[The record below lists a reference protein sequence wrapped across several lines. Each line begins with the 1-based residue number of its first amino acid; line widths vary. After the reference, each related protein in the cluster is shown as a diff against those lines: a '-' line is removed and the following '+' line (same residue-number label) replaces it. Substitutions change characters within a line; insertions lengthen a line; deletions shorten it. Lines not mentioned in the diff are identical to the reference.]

1 MYKKALLSI
10 CMVLLCVCVCHGFYK
25 DIVDLSDSNHDSYKT
40 NELMVHDRIV
50 SVNAYEKHI
59 ATKCMVLN
67 PQQQEYVIGHQS
79 IIDEIDSISDMWT
92 VDSNLGPLH
101 KPPTGILLH
110 GPPGTGKT
118 TLSKYISQTIFGGN
132 VSFLNVSSDTF
143 ENKYQGEGLK
153 CLRAVFTL
161 AVKVS
166 PCVLFFDEID
176 GFMSKRSDADQTH
189 VNGMKTTFLSGM
201 DHVNDHSHILV
212 VCATNRPKALD
223 KALMRRMEI
232 HFHTDFPSVDE
243 KCRVMKSFEALG
255 DEDVSR
261 FVHETLPHKTT
272 IHDINTFL
280 RFCVR
285 KKYHKTNKGF
295 EKWSFD
301 TLNSVY
307 DEYKSVF
314 KYMSK

>member
-1 MYKKALLSI
+1 MYKKALLSVFLLI
-10 CMVLLCVCVCHGFYK
+10 LCVCVCHGVYK
-25 DIVDLSDSNHDSYKT
+25 DLVDMSDSNHDSYQT
-40 NELMVHDRIV
+40 NELTVRDRRV
-50 SVNAYEKHI
+50 TMNAYEKHI
-59 ATKCMVLN
+59 AAKCLVTPTSN
-67 PQQQEYVIGHQS
+67 ADNQVIGHRS
-79 IIDEIDSISDMWT
+79 ILEEIESISDMWT
-92 VDSNLGPLH
+92 STAADRGPLH

-118 TLSKYISQTIFGGN
+118 TLSKHIAQTLFGGN

-161 AVKVS
+161 AVKLS

-176 GFMSKRSDADQTH
+176 GFMSKRTESDQTH

-201 DHVNDHSHILV
+201 DHVNDHSHVLV

-223 KALMRRMEI
+223 NALMRRMEI

-243 KCRVMKSFEALG
+243 KCRVMRSFDAL
-255 DEDVSR
+255 DKEVVSR
-261 FVHETLPHKTT
+261 FVNETLPQKTT

-285 KKYHKTNKGF
+285 KRYRNSGDYEWTF
-295 EKWSFD
+295 E

-307 DEYKSVF
+307 DEYKSVYKF
-314 KYMSK
+314 PGK